1 MNILE
6 KFRLDGQVAV
16 VTGASKGLGRAIAC
30 GFGEVGAK
38 VVAVSRSRELIEQ
51 TAEEIRAKGG
61 EAAAIPMDVTK
72 NDQIEAMMNQVIE
85 KFGRLDI
92 LVNNAGIGPM
102 RKAVDISMEEWDQ
115 VVDTN
120 LRAVFVLSQAAGRIM
135 IEQKKGN
142 IINVGSILGLSA
154 TMFTLHYC
162 TTKSGVIQM
171 TRALALEWARYNIR
185 VNCLVPGYVETEMVR
200 HLQENESAIS
210 FLLNKIPMKR
220 LGHVQE
226 IVGAA
231 VFLASEASA
240 YATGSTLVVDGG
252 YTIW

>member
-6 KFRLDGQVAV
+6 KFRLDGQVAL

-30 GFGEVGAK
+30 GFGEAGAK
-38 VVAVSRSRELIEQ
+38 VVAVSRSRDLIEQ
-51 TAEEIRAKGG
+51 TADEIRAKGG
-61 EAAAIPMDVTK
+61 EAAAIPVDVTR
-72 NDQIEAMMNQVIE
+72 NDQIEAMMSQVLDR
-85 KFGRLDI
+85 FGRLDI
-92 LVNNAGIGPM
+92 LVNNAGLGPT
-102 RKAVDISMEEWDQ
+102 RKTVDLSVEEWDQ

-120 LRAVFVLSQAAGRIM
+120 LKAVFVLSQAAGKIM
-135 IEQKKGN
+135 IKQRKGN

-154 TMFTLHYC
+154 TMFALHYC
-162 TTKSGVIQM
+162 SSKSGVNHM

-185 VNCLVPGYVETEMVR
+185 VNCLIPGYMETEMIG
-200 HLQENESAIS
+200 HIQKDKAAMD

-220 LGHVQE
+220 LGQAQE

-231 VFLASEASA
+231 VYLASEASA
-240 YATGSTLVVDGG
+240 YTTGSTLVVDGG